1 MHDCCRPQ
9 FCHPVRKPLAD
20 QRLRIAEPAGN
31 NLSDPVVSHSLAA
44 RAEPALHQTSPRL
57 SSARGRAILRTPWL
71 PTVIGMTGYC
81 ARSLRDGTYTHSV
94 QVLCERGDGIRRP
107 KSALHAHGTRVAS
120 GGWRGRCDLRMDT
133 MWLLPARI
141 VLTTAVLS
149 VPIGNYRFSL
159 VVMFGNMLHHWRHAA
174 MIYA

>member
-1 MHDCCRPQ
+1 
-9 FCHPVRKPLAD
+9 
-20 QRLRIAEPAGN
+20 
-31 NLSDPVVSHSLAA
+31 
-44 RAEPALHQTSPRL
+44 
-57 SSARGRAILRTPWL
+57 
-71 PTVIGMTGYC
+71 
-81 ARSLRDGTYTHSV
+81 
-94 QVLCERGDGIRRP
+94 
-107 KSALHAHGTRVAS
+107 
-120 GGWRGRCDLRMDT
+120 